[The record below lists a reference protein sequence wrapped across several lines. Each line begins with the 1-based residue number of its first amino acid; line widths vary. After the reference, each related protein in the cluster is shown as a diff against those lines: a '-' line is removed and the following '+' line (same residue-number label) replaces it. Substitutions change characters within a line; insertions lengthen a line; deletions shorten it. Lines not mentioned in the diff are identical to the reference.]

1 MRNVEETLH
10 FLRVHLSTPFQP
22 QVCHSNE
29 HSIPIA
35 EFKKDLDSQCGSVYQ
50 AMEGMFYH
58 MYSKSSKNIDNKLQ
72 ELFATLERI
81 GEVLLTASTAISES
95 NLYPNYLCR

>member
-1 MRNVEETLH
+1 MRNVEETQH

-22 QVCHSNE
+22 RLSNE
-29 HSIPIA
+29 HSTPNA
-35 EFKKDLDSQCGSVYQ
+35 EFKKDLDSQCGSAYQ

-81 GEVLLTASTAISES
+81 GEVLLMASTAISES